1 MSGAENPKS
10 WWTTLPG
17 VIASITA
24 AVTALAG
31 LVVAIKQTGWFDS
44 DPPAR
49 TAAPASSTVTAS
61 RPDAAAPT
69 AVAPPLAAPSPAKSA
84 YLVGLPELR
93 DYKVGAAT
101 FTLLKAQMSRQTT
114 EKDALQ
120 IRVRMMNHGR
130 YDANFWDRLFR
141 LIVNEVPMAPE
152 SGLNEIVP
160 AESAKEG
167 DVIFVVPHGTAQ
179 SRLKISVG
187 SDSTEIPL
195 ALGAPR

>member
-1 MSGAENPKS
+1 MSGTENPKS

-17 VIASITA
+17 VITSITA

-61 RPDAAAPT
+61 RQDAAAPT
-69 AVAPPLAAPSPAKSA
+69 AVAPPLAAPSPTKSA
-84 YLVGLPELR
+84 YPVGLPELR

-130 YDANFWDRLFR
+130 YDANFWDRWFR

-167 DVIFVVPHGTAQ
+167 DVIFVVPHGTAR